1 MYIKIDNVSKQYPT
15 KTGLF
20 TALSDVSLEVEKG
33 EFVCLLGFSGCGKS
47 TLLNILAGF
56 EHPTSG
62 AVSIDGQVIQK
73 PSPRYVTIFQQYGLL
88 PWRTVLGNVQLG
100 LESQGMSRNECK
112 ETARHY
118 LSLVGLDNKENHYPA
133 QLSGGQMQRVSIA
146 RSLAVKPEVL
156 FMDEPFGAL
165 DPIIRN
171 RLQADLLRI
180 VKQTGCTVIF
190 VTHDIEEAV
199 FLSNRIVVMS
209 PNPGRIT
216 HVIPNKLA
224 YPRERSS
231 ATFSELRNFVYEELL
246 SIEHEKEVDYVI

>member
-1 MYIKIDNVSKQYPT
+1 MYIELNNVTKQFAT
-15 KTGLF
+15 KDGLY
-20 TALSDVSLEVEKG
+20 TAVKDVNLSVGKG

-47 TLLNILAGF
+47 TLLNLLAGF

-62 AVSIDGQVIQK
+62 NVSINGEAVVK

-88 PWRTVLGNVQLG
+88 PWRTVRDNIKLG
-100 LESQGMSRNECK
+100 LEAIGCSRE
-112 ETARHY
+112 EQDEQSLHY
-118 LSLVGLDNKENHYPA
+118 MKLVGLENLGDSYPC

-146 RSLAVKPEVL
+146 RALAVKPEVL

-171 RLQADLLRI
+171 RLQGDLLNI

-199 FLSNRIVVMS
+199 FLSDRIVVMAA
-209 PNPGRIT
+209 NPGRIKSI
-216 HVIPNKLA
+216 IPNRLA
-224 YPRERSS
+224 HPRERSS
-231 ATFSELRNFVYEELL
+231 AHFSDLRNYVYNELL
-246 SIEHEKEVDYVI
+246 SLSHSRDVEYVI

>member
-1 MYIKIDNVSKQYPT
+1 MYIELNNVTKQFAT
-15 KTGLF
+15 KDGLY
-20 TALSDVSLEVEKG
+20 TAVKDVNFSVDKG

-47 TLLNILAGF
+47 TLLNLLAGF

-62 AVSIDGQVIQK
+62 TVSINGEAVVK

-88 PWRTVLGNVQLG
+88 PWRTVRDNIKLG
-100 LESQGMSRNECK
+100 LEAIGCSRE
-112 ETARHY
+112 EQDEQSLHY
-118 LSLVGLDNKENHYPA
+118 MKLVGLENLGSSYPC

-146 RSLAVKPEVL
+146 RALAVKPEVL

-171 RLQADLLRI
+171 RLQGDLLDI

-199 FLSNRIVVMS
+199 FLSDRIVVMAA
-209 PNPGRIT
+209 NPGRIKSI
-216 HVIPNKLA
+216 IPNRLA
-224 YPRERSS
+224 HPRERSS
-231 ATFSELRNFVYEELL
+231 AHFSDLRNYVYNELL
-246 SIEHEKEVDYVI
+246 SLSHSRDVEYVI

>member
-1 MYIKIDNVSKQYPT
+1 MYIKIDHITKQYST
-15 KTGLF
+15 KGGSF

-47 TLLNILAGF
+47 TLLNIMAGF
-56 EHPTSG
+56 ESPSEGT
-62 AVSIDGQVIQK
+62 VTIDGNIVRK

-100 LESQGMSRNECK
+100 LESLGMSRAECK

-118 LSLVGLDNKENHYPA
+118 LTLVGLEDQENHYPC

-171 RLQADLLRI
+171 RLQVDLLNI
-180 VKQTGCTVIF
+180 VRQTSCTVIF

-199 FLSNRIVVMS
+199 FLSNRIVVMA
-209 PNPGRIT
+209 PNPGRVKSILS
-216 HVIPNKLA
+216 NRLS

-231 ATFSELRNFVYEELL
+231 TPFSDLRNYVYNELL

>member
-1 MYIKIDNVSKQYPT
+1 MYIELNNVTKQFAT
-15 KTGLF
+15 KDGLY
-20 TALSDVSLEVEKG
+20 TAVKDVNLSVDKG

-47 TLLNILAGF
+47 TLLNLLAGF

-62 AVSIDGQVIQK
+62 TVSINGEAVTK

-88 PWRTVLGNVQLG
+88 PWRTVRDNIKLG
-100 LESQGMSRNECK
+100 LEAIGCSRE
-112 ETARHY
+112 EQDEQSLHY
-118 LSLVGLDNKENHYPA
+118 MKLVGLESLGSSYPC

-146 RSLAVKPEVL
+146 RALAVKPEVL

-171 RLQADLLRI
+171 RLQGDLLDI

-199 FLSNRIVVMS
+199 FLSDRIVVMAA
-209 PNPGRIT
+209 NPGRIKSI
-216 HVIPNKLA
+216 IPNRLA
-224 YPRERSS
+224 HPRERSS
-231 ATFSELRNFVYEELL
+231 AHFSDLRNYVYNELL
-246 SIEHEKEVDYVI
+246 SLSHSRDVEYVI